1 MIIILYDSSITI
13 MVSLSVFI
21 NDFLSPFQRVN
32 NQTFQV
38 ITVRPVHSF
47 RVF

>member
-13 MVSLSVFI
+13 MVSLSVF